1 MAINVVY
8 NGATIYKPGSYSRTN
23 IDLGGGFPL
32 GPAGLIAI
40 FGEAD
45 AGTPGDEEVDISAN
59 RFTADQLVTIRNK
72 YRSGPIVDAASF
84 LFAPA
89 ADAAVPSGAQAVWIY
104 KTNSSVRAS
113 LALATAY
120 GTLKA
125 REHGIGGNR
134 LSAKVVL
141 VAETPATTVS
151 SAAFD
156 ETTLASG
163 DKLVVK
169 INGGTS
175 NTWTAPG
182 TITTNATL
190 ASALSSAGNWSD
202 GVPTG
207 LTITVGGT
215 DGAST
220 VSITMTAAATQH
232 TLGWGRSFQLSA
244 GTPDALVKMNLT
256 AGLKTPAVEPSA
268 TITLDQKRDNIQEEE
283 TVGGSV
289 VLTLGHDG
297 TGGVTAATVTIDDDS
312 IILSENASPVH
323 TLPKSAYATLKDLAD
338 ELNLVTYGGWSAAVA
353 NPIYNQLSPADL
365 DHVTAVGA
373 LASGAVMPAQIKKD
387 AADVADMLENSSLA
401 ALTGQAAKGLPD
413 ALSETLLSGGVKGG
427 SSTADVMAALEKFEK
442 FHVNSIVPL
451 FSRDATADIA
461 DGLTDGTSTYTI
473 AGIHQAV
480 KTHISLMKTVK
491 KRSERQ
497 GYMSM
502 RDTYANCKAQA
513 GILADGRMQ
522 LVIQDVR
529 QADSQG
535 TIKWFQPWALAC
547 LLAGAR
553 GGAPIGEPMTFK
565 FMNCSGIRHTAQAMS
580 TPEEDIVIDFDP
592 DLQAD
597 DAIISGITFLEAP
610 QTGGFRVV
618 VDNTT
623 YGRDNN
629 FVWNRANVL
638 YAADIVAFNFRNGL
652 ETALVGRK
660 NTISVADVS
669 GIATSILNAFL
680 NQGITVSTAD
690 APQGYKN
697 LVVRIE
703 GNVVRVEVIIK
714 LVEGIDFVLSDITI
728 QRASN

>member
-8 NGATIYKPGSYSRTN
+8 NGATIYKPGSYSKTN
-23 IDLGGGFPL
+23 IDLGGGFPI

-45 AGTPGDEEVDISAN
+45 AGAPGDEEVSISAN

-89 ADAAVPSGAQAVWIY
+89 ADAAVPSGAQTVWIY
-104 KTNSSVRAS
+104 KTNSSVRSS
-113 LALATAY
+113 LALAASY
-120 GTLKA
+120 GTLRA
-125 REHGIGGNR
+125 REWGIGGNR

-141 VAETPATTVS
+141 VAETAATVAST
-151 SAAFD
+151 AAFD

-163 DKLVVK
+163 DKLVLK
-169 INGGTS
+169 MNGGAA

-182 TITTNATL
+182 TITSNATL
-190 ASALSSAGNWSD
+190 ATALSTTGNWSD
-202 GVPTG
+202 GSPTG
-207 LTITVGGT
+207 ITITVGGT

-220 VSITMTAAATQH
+220 VTMTMAAAATQH
-232 TLGWGRSFQLSA
+232 TLGWGRSFQLAA

-268 TITLDQKRDNIQEEE
+268 TITLDQKRDNIQEEDV
-283 TVGGSV
+283 VGGNV

-297 TGGVTAATVTIDDDS
+297 TGGVTAATVAIDADN
-312 IILSENASPVH
+312 IILSENAVAVH
-323 TLPKSAYATLKDLAD
+323 TLPKASYATLKDLAD
-338 ELNLVTYGGWSAAVA
+338 ELSLVTYAGWSAALTS
-353 NPIYNQLSPADL
+353 PIYNQLSPADL
-365 DHVTAVGA
+365 DLVTAVGA
-373 LASGAVMPAQIKKD
+373 HADGAVMPARIKKD
-387 AADVADMLENSSLA
+387 ASDVADMLENSGLA
-401 ALTGQAAKGLPD
+401 SMVSQATKGLPD
-413 ALSETLLSGGVKGG
+413 ALSETLLSGGSKGG
-427 SSTADVMAALEKFEK
+427 TSTADVMDALEKFEK

-451 FSRDATADIA
+451 FSRDATADIT
-461 DGLTDGTSTYTI
+461 DGLTDSTSTYTI
-473 AGIHQAV
+473 AGIQQAV

-502 RDTYANCKAQA
+502 RDTYAACQEQA

-522 LVIQDVR
+522 LVIQDIR
-529 QADSQG
+529 QVDSQG

-547 LLAGAR
+547 LLAGSR
-553 GGAPIGEPMTFK
+553 GGAPIGEPLTFK
-565 FMNCSGIRHTAQAMS
+565 FMNCSGIRHTAQPMS
-580 TPEEDIVIDFDP
+580 TPEEDISIDFDP

-652 ETALVGRK
+652 EAALVGRK
-660 NTISVADVS
+660 NTISVADVTGVAS
-669 GIATSILNAFL
+669 SILGTFL
-680 NQGITVSTAD
+680 NQGITVSTTD
-690 APQGYKN
+690 APQGYKS

-703 GNVVRVEVIIK
+703 GNTVYVEVTIK
-714 LVEGIDFVLSDITI
+714 LVEGIDFVLSEISI

>member
-151 SAAFD
+151 SAVFD

-190 ASALSSAGNWSD
+190 ASALSDAGNWSG

-297 TGGVTAATVTIDDDS
+297 TGGVTAATVTIDGDS

-373 LASGAVMPAQIKKD
+373 LASGAVMPARIKKD

-502 RDTYANCKAQA
+502 RDTYANCKEQA

-565 FMNCSGIRHTAQAMS
+565 FLNCSGIRHTAQAMS
-580 TPEEDIVIDFDP
+580 TPEEDVVIDFDP

>member
-113 LALATAY
+113 LSLATAY

-141 VAETPATTVS
+141 VAETPATTTS
-151 SAAFD
+151 SAPFV

-163 DKLVVK
+163 DKLVLK

-182 TITTNATL
+182 TIVDKATL
-190 ASALSSAGNWSD
+190 TTALSNAGNWS
-202 GVPTG
+202 GGLPSG
-207 LTITVGGT
+207 LTITVGGA
-215 DGAST
+215 DGACT
-220 VSITMTAAATQH
+220 VTITMTAAATQH
-232 TLGWGRSFQLSA
+232 QLGWGRSFQLSA
-244 GTPDALVKMNLT
+244 GTPDALAKMNLT

>member
-190 ASALSSAGNWSD
+190 ASALSDAGNWSG

-244 GTPDALVKMNLT
+244 GTPDALAKMNLT

-513 GILADGRMQ
+513 GTLADGRMQ

>member
-190 ASALSSAGNWSD
+190 ASALSGAGNWSG

-244 GTPDALVKMNLT
+244 GTPDALAKMNLT